1 MLLLTFTCCVAEAN
15 ETELVPGA
23 GNDAFESYS
32 FSAKTP
38 LGGCFINCGWGTGGF
53 KAIPGSGW
61 AMAEMMAK
69 GEPGPLA
76 AAFGLERFR
85 EGRFIDESVAAGVA
99 H

>member
-1 MLLLTFTCCVAEAN
+1 
-15 ETELVPGA
+15 
-23 GNDAFESYS
+23 
-32 FSAKTP
+32 
-38 LGGCFINCGWGTGGF
+38 GTGGS

-61 AMAEMMAK
+61 ATAERIAQ